1 MDAVV
6 LQFLASD
13 GRDLL
18 TAYIPHLNLAS
29 CTAHLLHQVDS
40 LVAPRAPGYKDFNL
54 SLSHFITLK
63 VVFTLN
69 LEPSFKV
76 KGEAKLRFGMT
87 IYQTPLTL

>member
-6 LQFLASD
+6 LQLLASG

-18 TAYIPHLNLAS
+18 TAHIPNLNLAG
-29 CTAHLLHQVDS
+29 CTAHLLHQVES
-40 LVAPRAPGYKDFNL
+40 LLAPRATGYKDFNL

-63 VVFTLN
+63 VEFTLN